1 MGKRTFTI
9 TVNEPEC
16 VADSVRTNFFLRKEV
31 STEDLN
37 TLWDLTVYNVL
48 ILIEN
53 DQYGDIYDHVDL
65 LREIEETMRFRTR
78 NLLLRAFNNG
88 TNENEKK

>member
-9 TVNEPEC
+9 TVNEPDC
-16 VADSVRTNFFLRKEV
+16 VPDSVRENFFLRKEV

-37 TLWDLTVYNVL
+37 TLLDLTIYRVL
-48 ILIEN
+48 ILMEN

-65 LREIEETMRFRTR
+65 LRQIEETMRFRTR
-78 NLLLRAFNNG
+78 HLVLRAFNNG
-88 TNENEKK
+88 TNE